1 MNYLSLEDVAKT
13 YGEKTLFRHVTFGLE
28 KGQKTALVA
37 RNGRGKSTLMQI
49 IIGKVLP
56 DSGHVTLRKDIRVGY
71 LSQNPDL
78 DPAQTLL
85 DYLLT
90 DDSETTRLLH
100 RYEDLVSA
108 MAQQNTPER
117 QKEYEE
123 VVSAMDRLNAWNY
136 EERVKEVLF
145 RLKLPQLQQ
154 PMGTL
159 SGGQQKKAALAKVLL
174 SEADLLLLDEP
185 TNHLDIAMI
194 EWLEEFLNRQN
205 ISLLLI
211 THDRAFLDAVC
222 QDIVE
227 IDGEQ
232 TYFYKGNY
240 TYFLEK
246 KAERESIAAA
256 EWEKAKNLYRRELEW
271 MRRMPSARGTK
282 ARARKDAFEDLKE
295 KVALR
300 PKSEN
305 LTLSLQSERLG
316 NKIMEVNHISKAFEE
331 RTLIK
336 DFSYTFK
343 RGEKIGIIGPN
354 GTGKSTFLNLLTGR
368 LKPDAGHIVV
378 GQTLQ
383 VGYYEQGGLC
393 TESDKRVI
401 DIVKETAE
409 VVKTDK
415 GQELS
420 ASQFLQ
426 YFQFDP
432 TTQYNYFSLL
442 SGGEKRRLYLLKTL
456 MAHPNFLILDEP
468 TNDLDVFTLMLLE
481 NFLQN
486 YEGCV
491 LMVSHDR
498 HFLDHLADHL
508 FVFEGNGQIKD
519 FYGTYDEYKKWK
531 RANEKAQ
538 AAQGQSTVKSGG
550 AGAGSGAA
558 GRASGGGSNGGAAPN
573 PGADATG
580 RIPTTNDNTPKKKP
594 SYKQIK
600 EKEALES
607 EIQALE
613 TRKKELETALSTP
626 EAHKSEDITAFSQE
640 IGQLQT
646 RLDQAE
652 MRWIELCEEAG
663 F

>member
-28 KGQKTALVA
+28 KGQKTGLIA

-49 IIGKVLP
+49 IVGKVLP
-56 DSGHVTLRKDIRVGY
+56 DSGTVTLRKDIQVGY
-71 LSQNPDL
+71 LSQNPEI
-78 DPAQTLL
+78 DPELSL
-85 DYLLT
+85 IDYLLAN
-90 DDSETTRLLH
+90 DNETTRLLH
-100 RYEDLVSA
+100 RYEALVDA
-108 MAQQNTPER
+108 MARRNTPEL
-117 QKEYEE
+117 QKEWEE
-123 VVSAMDRLNAWNY
+123 TVSEMDRLQAWNY
-136 EERVKEVLF
+136 EDRVKEVLF
-145 RLKLPQLQQ
+145 RLQLPHLQQ
-154 PMGTL
+154 RMGTL

-174 SEADLLLLDEP
+174 ADADLLLLDEP
-185 TNHLDIAMI
+185 TNHLDIAMT

-205 ISLLLI
+205 TSLLLI

-222 QDIVE
+222 HDIVE

-240 TYFLEK
+240 AYFLEK
-246 KAERESIAAA
+246 KAERETIAIA

-300 PKSEN
+300 PKQEE

-316 NKIMEVNHISKAFEE
+316 NKIMEVNHVSMGFEG

-343 RGEKIGIIGPN
+343 RGEKIGIVGPN
-354 GTGKSTFLNLLTGR
+354 GTGKSTFLNLLTGK
-368 LKPDAGHIVV
+368 LKPDAGHIVT

-383 VGYYEQGGLC
+383 IGYYEQGGLWAPG
-393 TESDKRVI
+393 DKRVI
-401 DIVKETAE
+401 DIIKETAE
-409 VVKTDK
+409 VVKTDD
-415 GQELS
+415 GREMS

-442 SGGEKRRLYLLKTL
+442 SGGERRRLYLLKTL

-481 NFLQN
+481 NFLKN

-491 LMVSHDR
+491 LIVSHDR
-498 HFLDHLADHL
+498 HFMDHLVDHL
-508 FVFEGNGQIKD
+508 FVFEGEGRIKD
-519 FYGTYDEYKKWK
+519 FYGTYSEYKKW
-531 RANEKAQ
+531 RAATDRE
-538 AAQGQSTVKSGG
+538 AAAAASAAKSHGKENAPAAAAAST
-550 AGAGSGAA
+550 APPAGS
-558 GRASGGGSNGGAAPN
+558 PQ
-573 PGADATG
+573 
-580 RIPTTNDNTPKKKP
+580 KKKP
-594 SYKQIK
+594 SYKQLR
-600 EKEALES
+600 EKEALEADM
-607 EIQALE
+607 QTLGA
-613 TRKKELETALSTP
+613 RKQELETALCAP
-626 EAHKSEDITAFSQE
+626 EAYKPEEIAAFSEE
-640 IGQLQT
+640 IGRLQT
-646 RLDQAE
+646 ALDAAE
-652 MRWIELCEEAG
+652 MRWLELSEECD

>member
-28 KGQKTALVA
+28 KGQKTGLIA

-49 IIGKVLP
+49 IVGKVLP
-56 DSGHVTLRKDIRVGY
+56 DSGTVTLRKDIRVGY
-71 LSQNPDL
+71 LSQNPEIDA
-78 DPAQTLL
+78 DQTLI
-85 DYLLT
+85 DYLLAG
-90 DDSETTRLLH
+90 DNETTRLLH
-100 RYEDLVSA
+100 RYEELVDT
-108 MAQQNTPER
+108 MARQNTPAL
-117 QKEYEE
+117 QKAWEE
-123 VVSAMDRLNAWNY
+123 TVSEMDRLQAWNY
-136 EERVKEVLF
+136 EDRIKEVLF
-145 RLKLPQLQQ
+145 RLQLPHLQQ
-154 PMGTL
+154 TMGTL

-174 SEADLLLLDEP
+174 ADADLLLLDEP

-205 ISLLLI
+205 TSLLLI

-222 QDIVE
+222 HDIVE

-240 TYFLEK
+240 AYFLEK
-246 KAERESIAAA
+246 KAERESIALA

-300 PKSEN
+300 PKQEE

-316 NKIMEVNHISKAFEE
+316 NKIMEVNHVSMGFGGH
-331 RTLIK
+331 TLIK

-343 RGEKIGIIGPN
+343 RGEKIGIVGPN
-354 GTGKSTFLNLLTGR
+354 GSGKSTFLNLLTGK
-368 LKPDAGHIVV
+368 LKPEAGHIVV

-383 VGYYEQGGLC
+383 IGYYEQSGLWAPG
-393 TESDKRVI
+393 DKRVI
-401 DIVKETAE
+401 DIIKETAE

-415 GQELS
+415 GQEMS

-442 SGGEKRRLYLLKTL
+442 SGGERRRLYLLKTL

-498 HFLDHLADHL
+498 HFMDHLVDHL
-508 FVFEGNGQIKD
+508 FVFEGEGRIKD
-519 FYGTYDEYKKWK
+519 FYGTYSEYKKW
-531 RANEKAQ
+531 RAASDRQ
-538 AAQGQSTVKSGG
+538 AAAEAGTEKTTAAKGG
-550 AGAGSGAA
+550 ANAEANVGSPVNA
-558 GRASGGGSNGGAAPN
+558 
-573 PGADATG
+573 ATG
-580 RIPTTNDNTPKKKP
+580 VQPKKKP
-594 SYKQIK
+594 SYKQLK
-600 EKEALES
+600 EKEALEN
-607 EIQALE
+607 EMQTLE
-613 TRKKELETALSTP
+613 TRKRELETALCTP
-626 EAHKSEDITAFSQE
+626 EKYKPEEITAFSEE
-640 IGQLQT
+640 IGRIQT
-646 RLDQAE
+646 ALDAAE
-652 MRWIELCEEAG
+652 MRWLELSEACD

>member
-28 KGQKTALVA
+28 KGQKTGLIA

-49 IIGKVLP
+49 IVGKVLP
-56 DSGHVTLRKDIRVGY
+56 DSGTVTLRKDIRVGY
-71 LSQNPDL
+71 LSQNPEIDA
-78 DPAQTLL
+78 DQTLI
-85 DYLLT
+85 DYLLAG
-90 DDSETTRLLH
+90 DNETTRLLH
-100 RYEDLVSA
+100 RYEELVDT
-108 MAQQNTPER
+108 MARQNTPAL
-117 QKEYEE
+117 QKVWEE
-123 VVSAMDRLNAWNY
+123 TVSEMDRLQAWNY
-136 EERVKEVLF
+136 EDRIKEVLF
-145 RLKLPQLQQ
+145 RLQLPHLQQ
-154 PMGTL
+154 TMGTL

-174 SEADLLLLDEP
+174 ADADLLLLDEP

-205 ISLLLI
+205 TSLLLI

-222 QDIVE
+222 HDIVE

-240 TYFLEK
+240 AYFLEK
-246 KAERESIAAA
+246 KAERESIALA

-300 PKSEN
+300 PKQEE

-316 NKIMEVNHISKAFEE
+316 NKIMEVNHVSMGFDGH
-331 RTLIK
+331 TLIK

-343 RGEKIGIIGPN
+343 RGEKIGIVGPN
-354 GTGKSTFLNLLTGR
+354 GSGKSTFLNLLTGK
-368 LKPDAGHIVV
+368 LKPEAGHIVV

-383 VGYYEQGGLC
+383 IGYYEQSGLWAPG
-393 TESDKRVI
+393 DKRVI
-401 DIVKETAE
+401 DIIKETAE

-415 GQELS
+415 GQEMS

-442 SGGEKRRLYLLKTL
+442 SGGERRRLYLLKTL

-498 HFLDHLADHL
+498 HFMDHLVDHL
-508 FVFEGNGQIKD
+508 FVFEGEGRIKD
-519 FYGTYDEYKKWK
+519 FYGTYSEYKKW
-531 RANEKAQ
+531 RAASDRQAAAEAGTEKAV
-538 AAQGQSTVKSGG
+538 AAKGG
-550 AGAGSGAA
+550 AKV
-558 GRASGGGSNGGAAPN
+558 GSNAEANVGSPVNA
-573 PGADATG
+573 ATG
-580 RIPTTNDNTPKKKP
+580 VQPRKKP
-594 SYKQIK
+594 SYKQLK
-600 EKEALES
+600 EKEALEN
-607 EIQALE
+607 EMQTLE
-613 TRKKELETALSTP
+613 TRKRELETALCTP
-626 EAHKSEDITAFSQE
+626 ENYKPEEITAFSEE
-640 IGQLQT
+640 IGRIQT
-646 RLDQAE
+646 ALDAAE
-652 MRWIELCEEAG
+652 MRWLELSEACD

>member
-28 KGQKTALVA
+28 KGQKTGLIA

-49 IIGKVLP
+49 IVGKVLP
-56 DSGHVTLRKDIRVGY
+56 DSGTVTLRKDIRVGY
-71 LSQNPDL
+71 LSQNPEIDA
-78 DPAQTLL
+78 DQTLI
-85 DYLLT
+85 DYLLAG
-90 DDSETTRLLH
+90 DNETTRLLH
-100 RYEDLVSA
+100 RYEELVDT
-108 MAQQNTPER
+108 MARQNTPAL
-117 QKEYEE
+117 QKAWEE
-123 VVSAMDRLNAWNY
+123 TVSEMDRLQAWNY
-136 EERVKEVLF
+136 EDRIKEVLF
-145 RLKLPQLQQ
+145 RLQLPHLQQ
-154 PMGTL
+154 TMGTL

-174 SEADLLLLDEP
+174 ADADLLLLDEP

-205 ISLLLI
+205 TSLLLI

-222 QDIVE
+222 HDIVE

-232 TYFYKGNY
+232 TYFYRGNY
-240 TYFLEK
+240 AYFLEK
-246 KAERESIAAA
+246 KAERESIALA

-300 PKSEN
+300 PKQEE

-316 NKIMEVNHISKAFEE
+316 NKIMEVNHVSMGFGGH
-331 RTLIK
+331 TLIK

-343 RGEKIGIIGPN
+343 RGEKIGIVGPN
-354 GTGKSTFLNLLTGR
+354 GSGKSTFLNLLTGK
-368 LKPDAGHIVV
+368 LKPEAGHIVV

-383 VGYYEQGGLC
+383 IGYYEQSGLWAPG
-393 TESDKRVI
+393 DKRVI
-401 DIVKETAE
+401 DIIKETAE

-415 GQELS
+415 GQEMS

-442 SGGEKRRLYLLKTL
+442 SGGERRRLYLLKTL

-498 HFLDHLADHL
+498 HFMDHLVDHL
-508 FVFEGNGQIKD
+508 FVFEGEGRIKD
-519 FYGTYDEYKKWK
+519 FYGTYSEYKKW
-531 RANEKAQ
+531 RAASDRQAAAEAGTEKAV
-538 AAQGQSTVKSGG
+538 AAKGG
-550 AGAGSGAA
+550 AKV
-558 GRASGGGSNGGAAPN
+558 GSNAEANVGSPVNA
-573 PGADATG
+573 ATG
-580 RIPTTNDNTPKKKP
+580 VQPKKKP
-594 SYKQIK
+594 SYKQLK
-600 EKEALES
+600 EKEALEN
-607 EIQALE
+607 EMQTLE
-613 TRKKELETALSTP
+613 TRKRELETALCTP
-626 EAHKSEDITAFSQE
+626 ENYKPEEITAFSEE
-640 IGQLQT
+640 IGRIQT
-646 RLDQAE
+646 ALDAAE
-652 MRWIELCEEAG
+652 MRWLELSEACD